1 MTACNLS
8 VFGEPAH
15 LRYECDCNVAS
26 HHAGTKLELNE
37 ILNRLAGLCR
47 YSVATERAREIS
59 PSSDPQL
66 VKYLLD
72 VTAEAV
78 TLSVQFPELTVGGA
92 RDIRDFVDRA
102 EKGFRLQAAELL
114 LIIDTLRAGREL
126 RKIFQKLP
134 DASMRY
140 PNMLEFADS
149 IENFSP
155 LEADLTRSIGPRG
168 DVLDNA
174 SPELSRIRKAVRVA
188 HSRLQDRLNSFI
200 SGGRFGSA
208 LQENI
213 ITMRDGRYVVPV
225 RSDARGVVKGIVHD
239 TSASGQTVFV
249 EPFDVVELNNR
260 WREQQMEEKREVDR
274 ILDALS
280 IKIGEQH
287 AALHRMVE
295 AIAAIDLAMAK
306 ARLASRMQATRPTLY
321 QRPVGRR
328 VKSDDAGHP
337 THYIRLVQAR
347 HPLID
352 PDDVVP
358 TSIEIG
364 EDFRVL
370 LITGPNTGGK
380 TVALKTVGLLTLMAQ
395 TGLFIPAD
403 DTSVVSVFPSV
414 YVDIGD
420 EQSIEQSLST
430 FSSHIRNI
438 IDMLGNVTS
447 DSLVLLDE
455 VGAGTDPQ
463 EGSALARA
471 IISELLRKRAM
482 VIATTHYSEVKAYA
496 YATRGV
502 ENASVEFDV
511 KSLRPTYRLMIGIP
525 GRSNALS
532 IAGRLG
538 MPRHIVEEAGTLLDP
553 GDEDTAQLIDDI
565 RSRRDDISRELERTK
580 QAEEEA
586 RQLRLK
592 AARVLR
598 EAEEMKR
605 AARESAIAEV
615 QEELAA
621 ARETAREID
630 RQRTRTPGGPAPDRQ
645 QLAASIKA
653 AEETVKTVQRR
664 KQPQRQ
670 VQVETGTIRKG
681 DQVRILAFDE
691 VGEVIKVDGKDAEI
705 QMGSLKVR
713 QPIAGLERIGRAKHA
728 RQQSSASIA
737 RDIASTME
745 AVPIELD
752 LRGKRVEE
760 IGPIVESY
768 INDAYLLGMPFV
780 RIIHGKGT
788 GALRQVVRELLR
800 ESPVV
805 AKSESAG
812 SNEGGEGATV
822 AHMRKT

>member
-1 MTACNLS
+1 M
-8 VFGEPAH
+8 
-15 LRYECDCNVAS
+15 
-26 HHAGTKLELNE
+26 
-37 ILNRLAGLCR
+37 
-47 YSVATERAREIS
+47 
-59 PSSDPQL
+59 
-66 VKYLLD
+66 
-72 VTAEAV
+72 
-78 TLSVQFPELTVGGA
+78 QFPELTVGGA

-114 LIIDTLRAGREL
+114 LVMDTLRAGREL
-126 RKIFQKLP
+126 RRVFQRLP
-134 DASMRY
+134 DASTRY
-140 PNMLEFADS
+140 PNMLEFANS

-174 SPELSRIRKAVRVA
+174 SAELSRIRKAVRVA

-208 LQENI
+208 LQDSI

-280 IKIGEQH
+280 VKIAEQH
-287 AALHRMVE
+287 GAIHRMVE

-306 ARLASRMQATRPTLY
+306 ARLASQMEATRPTLY
-321 QRPVGRR
+321 RHPAGGR
-328 VKSDDAGHP
+328 VKGDDAGHP

-352 PDDVVP
+352 PEHVVP

-364 EDFRVL
+364 DKFRVL

-414 YVDIGD
+414 FVDIGD

-438 IDMLGNVTS
+438 IDMLENVS
-447 DSLVLLDE
+447 SNSLVLLDE

-482 VIATTHYSEVKAYA
+482 VVATTHYSEVKAYA

-538 MPRHIVEEAGTLLDP
+538 MPDRIVEEARTLLDP
-553 GDEDTAQLIDDI
+553 GDEDTEQLIDDI
-565 RSRRDDISRELERTK
+565 RSRRDDITRELERTR
-580 QAEEEA
+580 QTEEEA
-586 RQLRLK
+586 MQLRLK

-605 AARESAIAEV
+605 TARDAAIAEV
-615 QEELAA
+615 QEELAG
-621 ARETAREID
+621 ARQTARDID
-630 RQRTRTPGGPAPDRQ
+630 RQRTGTHEVPDRQ
-645 QLAASIKA
+645 QLASSLKA
-653 AEETVKTVQRR
+653 AEETVKAVQRR
-664 KQPQRQ
+664 KQPQRR
-670 VQVETGTIRKG
+670 VQVETSVIRNG
-681 DQVRILAFDE
+681 DRVRILAFDE
-691 VGEVIKVDGKDAEI
+691 EGEVITVDGKDAEI

-713 QPIAGLERIGRAKHA
+713 QPIAGLERIGRAKQPK
-728 RQQSSASIA
+728 QQSSASIA
-737 RDIASTME
+737 REVTATME

-768 INDAYLLGMPFV
+768 VNDAYLMGMPFV